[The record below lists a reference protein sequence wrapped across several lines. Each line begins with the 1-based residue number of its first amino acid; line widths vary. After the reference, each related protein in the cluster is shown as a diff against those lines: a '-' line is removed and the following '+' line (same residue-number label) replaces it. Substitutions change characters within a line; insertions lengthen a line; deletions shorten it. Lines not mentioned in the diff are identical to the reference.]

1 MDGRPPAYDV
11 VMRRCRLGGPFLCY
25 FLLDQQKKVD
35 LNANAVSNDRRSE
48 QQPTATSEVIL
59 LADVQKRE
67 VGRSEKKRFWTSDM
81 EAIIA
86 IMVVLLILG
95 TINVFSSSFIFAEA
109 EYETPYF
116 FLRRHVI
123 NIAVGVIA
131 FGVCF
136 YFDYHVWRKWM
147 PGILLLTIGALIAV
161 LIVGPVI
168 NGARRWLPLVIFQFQ
183 PAEMAKLVAI
193 MLAAAYISVT
203 VRRGRELRVV
213 TVQMIVIALIA
224 GLTEMEPDLGT
235 ATIIIGIP
243 LAMLIVS
250 GLQRQK
256 ILQMLSFAVVGAA
269 IMIFRAPYRLE
280 RLKIAYD
287 PWSDAQNYGY
297 QTVQSLSAI
306 GSGELTGMGLG
317 VGVSK
322 YDYLPEA
329 HTDFAFAIFCQE
341 NGFLGAIFVFL
352 LFAAFA
358 VYAGR
363 IANKARDEYGQVL
376 AMGIMLLV
384 VGQAIANL
392 FMVGGMMPV
401 VGVPLPFISYGGTS
415 LIITMASIGILV
427 NVGKQGEKFKSG

>member
-1 MDGRPPAYDV
+1 MT
-11 VMRRCRLGGPFLCY
+11 
-25 FLLDQQKKVD
+25 
-35 LNANAVSNDRRSE
+35 E
-48 QQPTATSEVIL
+48 
-59 LADVQKRE
+59 VQKRE
-67 VGRSEKKRFWTSDM
+67 LGDKKRFWTSDM

-109 EYETPYF
+109 EFDTPYF
-116 FLRRHVI
+116 FLKRHVF
-123 NIAVGVIA
+123 NIVIGLVA
-131 FGVCF
+131 FGICF
-136 YFDYHVWRKWM
+136 HFDYHVWRRWV
-147 PGILLLTIGALIAV
+147 ILILFFTFAALIAV
-161 LIVGPVI
+161 LIVGPVV
-168 NGARRWLPLVIFQFQ
+168 NGARRWLPLVVFQFQ
-183 PAEMAKLVAI
+183 PAELAKLVSI
-193 MLAAAYISVT
+193 MIAASYIALKVKLNQ
-203 VRRGRELRVV
+203 ELNLV
-213 TVQMIVIALIA
+213 TVQMGIIAVIAL
-224 GLTEMEPDLGT
+224 LTELEPDLGT
-235 ATIIIGIP
+235 ATIILGIP
-243 LAMLIVS
+243 LLMIIVS
-250 GLQRQK
+250 GLKWKKVFQMAFLGIIGVA
-256 ILQMLSFAVVGAA
+256 IL
-269 IMIFRAPYRLE
+269 IFREPYRLE
-280 RLKIAYD
+280 RLKITYD

-358 VYAGR
+358 VYAAR
-363 IANKARDEYGQVL
+363 IANKARDEYGQIL

-392 FMVGGMMPV
+392 LMVGGMTPV
-401 VGVPLPFISYGGTS
+401 VGIPLPFISYGGTS

-427 NVGKQGEKFKSG
+427 NIGKQGEKGG

>member
-1 MDGRPPAYDV
+1 MA
-11 VMRRCRLGGPFLCY
+11 
-25 FLLDQQKKVD
+25 
-35 LNANAVSNDRRSE
+35 E
-48 QQPTATSEVIL
+48 
-59 LADVQKRE
+59 VQKTE
-67 VGRSEKKRFWTSDM
+67 LNQAAGRRFWTSDM

-86 IMVVLLILG
+86 ITLVLLILG

-109 EYETPYF
+109 EFDTPYF
-116 FLRRHVI
+116 FLKRHVF
-123 NIAVGVIA
+123 NIFIGMIA

-136 YFDYHVWRKWM
+136 HFDYHVWRRT
-147 PGILLLTIGALIAV
+147 ILLVVIVTFIALVAV
-161 LIVGPVI
+161 LFIGPVV
-168 NGARRWLPLVIFQFQ
+168 NGARRWLPLVVVQFQ
-183 PAEMAKLVAI
+183 PAELAKLVSI
-193 MLAAAYISVT
+193 MIAAGYISLKIK
-203 VRRGRELRVV
+203 RGEEL
-213 TVQMIVIALIA
+213 TYWTLQMAIIGGFA
-224 GLTEMEPDLGT
+224 GLTEMEPDMGT
-235 ATIIIGIP
+235 ASIILGIP
-243 LAMLIVS
+243 LLMLIVS
-250 GLQRQK
+250 GLDKKK
-256 ILQMLSFAVVGAA
+256 IMQLGIIGA
-269 IMIFRAPYRLE
+269 ILVIGMIIREPYRLE

-287 PWSDAQNYGY
+287 PWSDAQDYGY

-358 VYAGR
+358 VYAAR
-363 IANKARDEYGQVL
+363 IANNAKDEFGQVL
-376 AMGIMLLV
+376 AMGIMILV

-415 LIITMASIGILV
+415 LIITMAAIGILV
-427 NVGKQGEKFKSG
+427 NIGKQGERKR